1 MEAASLY
8 DAKVTELL
16 AIREEREQ
24 LAAAEKE
31 KQETVAAVEV
41 PQESDT
47 TEITNE
53 AQGTEPVETTETPQ
67 TTETTEV
74 ITGTEGASPIE
85 TLCVQFAND
94 NGSKYESMGMKEK
107 MKKYFDIPDTETIYL
122 SHDDTMMS
130 SGKDGF
136 VITDKGLYC
145 NKSFENELYFVPYSD
160 FTEVPTLSW
169 DSGYLYAND
178 KLISYVTT
186 DDEGKKAIE
195 ELYKAIFEVAIH

>member
-31 KQETVAAVEV
+31 KQETVAAAEV

-53 AQGTEPVETTETPQ
+53 AQGTEPVETTEIPQ
-67 TTETTEV
+67 TTEVT
-74 ITGTEGASPIE
+74 TGTEGASSIE
-85 TLCVQFAND
+85 TLCVQFAID

-145 NKSFENELYFVPYSD
+145 NKSFENELYFVPYSE

-195 ELYKAIFEVAIH
+195 ELYKAIFEIAIH